1 MPSYLLEIGCEEIP
15 AAFASSSAEYLKDE
29 FGKRF
34 RALNL
39 SFSSIE
45 SGGTPRRFFVNIDG
59 LSVSQDDRIE
69 LIMGPPASAAFDG
82 DGNLTETAKK
92 FAVSKGIDISSL
104 KRVSTPK
111 GDYLQGEKKTGGKKS
126 EDILKEIVPEV
137 IKNMPFPKSMK
148 WGYGDFKFA
157 RPIHRFLSVF
167 DGKTLEFEL
176 DGIKASNVTYG
187 HRFLAPAPITV
198 SNIAQYKEELA
209 KAFVIVD
216 GAKRKE
222 IILSELKDI
231 ADRNGAAVSADS
243 SLLDTVV
250 NLTEYPCAV
259 EGEFD
264 KSFLKLPEETLVT
277 SMKNHQKYFP
287 VRDKS
292 GRLLNKFIGIS
303 NIKPMDNSDTIRRGY
318 ERVLRARLND
328 ALFFYNNDI
337 KIPLA
342 ERAEGLKKVVY
353 QEKLGTVYDKTERFK
368 SIALY
373 LADMLEPDKKSSVEM
388 TASLCKA
395 DLLSE
400 TVYEFPELQGIM
412 GSYYARLEGKDENI
426 ALGIAQHYQ
435 PRFAGDDIPETA
447 EGRIVSVADKI
458 DTIAGAFVS
467 GMKPSGNLD
476 PYGLRRSAISILSI
490 IEKSA
495 YAVDMKD
502 LVNFALDN
510 FKNILSFDKAVTA
523 DEILSFIN
531 LRWKQIIT
539 SGNRADYDA
548 FDAATRVSNDPLRIL
563 NLAKALTEAKRT
575 EEFKA
580 IASSFKRI
588 NNILKKNNW
597 EKDAF
602 RDDLFESDEEKA
614 LGSLIKKQHIDML
627 IKEEKNREA
636 LEELIKFAPA
646 VNGFF
651 ENVMVMAQDI
661 KIRENRLSLIAS
673 LRNVFLSAGDLGAI
687 AV

>member
-59 LSVSQDDRIE
+59 LSVSQDDRTE

-148 WGYGDFKFA
+148 WGDGDFKFA

-231 ADRNGAAVSADS
+231 AERNGAAVSADS

-264 KSFLKLPEETLVT
+264 KSFLELPEETLVT

-458 DTIAGAFVS
+458 DTIAGAFAS

-476 PYGLRRSAISILSI
+476 PYGLRRSAIGILSI